1 MEVKR
6 AVNCI
11 DFILIKL
18 GQVHLLKIFT
28 KVAEIWRFEVVPP
41 DLWLILINQINE
53 FGDFSM
59 KIVKLIFEFAL
70 KMWEYLLTVQFGIL
84 SDDKFE

>member
-1 MEVKR
+1 MEVENT
-6 AVNCI
+6 VDCI
-11 DFILIKL
+11 YFICIKL

-41 DLWLILINQINE
+41 DLWLILVNHINE

-59 KIVKLIFEFAL
+59 NIVKWIFEFAL
-70 KMWEYLLTVQFGIL
+70 EMWEYLLTVQFGIL
-84 SDDKFE
+84 SNDKFE